1 MPPSFHPVNGSPLS
15 KALTYISISLGKST
29 SWIAN
34 VRATRSTRPPP
45 KACSRQVST
54 DETRKQ
60 VRTTMKRMA
69 MMNTKVL
76 VTIDSS
82 SSIAPKTDKL
92 SIISDNGNYVRLRW
106 WKLLSK
112 TRFIMRNHVLGF
124 QLFYR
129 NPELDPLHRL
139 ITIFLHC
146 YHCQDPHSGARTAVY
161 CSQEEPQRNAGAT
174 NIIYKVL

>member
-1 MPPSFHPVNGSPLS
+1 MGPPFQKRWH
-15 KALTYISISLGKST
+15 ISLSLLENPHHGSLT
-29 SWIAN
+29 WGQPGQPDLHLRPAQG
-34 VRATRSTRPPP
+34 RSRLMRPE
-45 KACSRQVST
+45 SRYW
-54 DETRKQ
+54 
-60 VRTTMKRMA
+60 TTMKMMA

-76 VTIDSS
+76 VTIDNS

-146 YHCQDPHSGARTAVY
+146 YHCQDPHSSARAAVD

>member
-1 MPPSFHPVNGSPLS
+1 MPPSSLS
-15 KALTYISISLGKST
+15 KARTYLSISLGKST

-34 VRATRSTRPPP
+34 VKATRSSRPPP

-69 MMNTKVL
+69 MMNKKAL
-76 VTIDSS
+76 VIIDSS
-82 SSIAPKTDKL
+82 SSIAP
-92 SIISDNGNYVRLRW
+92 
-106 WKLLSK
+106 
-112 TRFIMRNHVLGF
+112 
-124 QLFYR
+124 
-129 NPELDPLHRL
+129 RL
-139 ITIFLHC
+139 ICSTQVVKVALQDAIHHEEPRIRFSIVLKKSWTWSSTSLDYLFLHC
-146 YHCQDPHSGARTAVY
+146 YHCQDPHSSARTAVN

>member
-60 VRTTMKRMA
+60 VRTTMKMMA

-82 SSIAPKTDKL
+82 SSIAPKT
-92 SIISDNGNYVRLRW
+92 NYVRLRW

-124 QLFYR
+124 QLFCR
-129 NPELDPLHRL
+129 NPLHRL
-139 ITIFLHC
+139 IAIFLHC
-146 YHCQDPHSGARTAVY
+146 YNCQDPHSSARTAVY